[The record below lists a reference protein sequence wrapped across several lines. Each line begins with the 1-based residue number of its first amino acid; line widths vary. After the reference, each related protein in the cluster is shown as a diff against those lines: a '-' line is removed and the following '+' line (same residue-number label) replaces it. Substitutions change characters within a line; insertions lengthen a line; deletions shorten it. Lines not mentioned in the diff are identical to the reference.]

1 MKRTETSLRDLWNN
15 IKHTN
20 THITGVPEGEEREKM
35 PDKIFEEIIAEHFPS
50 MGKEA
55 LTQAE
60 EAQRIPHMINPKRN
74 TARDLL
80 IK

>member
-1 MKRTETSLRDLWNN
+1 
-15 IKHTN
+15 
-20 THITGVPEGEEREKM
+20 M